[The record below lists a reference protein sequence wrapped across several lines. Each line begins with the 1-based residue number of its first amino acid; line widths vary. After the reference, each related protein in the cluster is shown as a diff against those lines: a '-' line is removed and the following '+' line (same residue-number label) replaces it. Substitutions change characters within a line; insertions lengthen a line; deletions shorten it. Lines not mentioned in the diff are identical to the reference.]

1 MKKYTMLLQ
10 DSGLKAT
17 FQRINILHSVDILGH
32 LSIDNIYAQII
43 NSYPHISL
51 ATIYKNILLM
61 VEKDI
66 LIEVPISGD
75 KSQYELNKEKHIH
88 LICTKCKN
96 VTDIKY
102 DKTYQEIIDNISNT
116 NEFSIYT
123 EQTNFYGLCA
133 LCKI

>member
-1 MKKYTMLLQ
+1 MKKYTTLLKN
-10 DSGLKAT
+10 SGLKAT
-17 FQRINILHSVDILGH
+17 FQRINILRSVDIGGH
-32 LSIDNIYAQII
+32 LSIDEIYQII
-43 NSYPHISL
+43 LDSYPHISL

-102 DKTYQEIIDNISNT
+102 NKEYKKIIDNISNT
-116 NEFSIYT
+116 NGFSIYT

-133 LCKI
+133 LCKV